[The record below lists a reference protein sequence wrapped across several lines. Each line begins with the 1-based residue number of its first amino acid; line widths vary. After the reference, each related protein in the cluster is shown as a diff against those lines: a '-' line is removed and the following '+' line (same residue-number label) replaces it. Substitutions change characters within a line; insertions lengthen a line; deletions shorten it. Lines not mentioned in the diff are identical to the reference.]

1 MDMPCP
7 KHVHLYD
14 PHGGDGS
21 SLSPTG
27 LACYRG
33 SDGCLQGLRVL
44 TSARL
49 PQPCRWSCFAR
60 MPLPN
65 AHLWE
70 CVCVC
75 VCVCVWWVQ
84 APCNKA
90 YLRVQVV
97 LARCVSIRDQVGSVL
112 WAVSTRT
119 SIGFPGLLHQRTT
132 TWGLKQQ
139 TPVPSVRQL
148 EVEPKVSS
156 GLCFLGLP
164 GEELPCLSQT
174 LVAAGSPWLVAVS
187 LQSLPLSLHNLF
199 LQALCVSSFA

>member
-1 MDMPCP
+1 MDTPCP

-33 SDGCLQGLRVL
+33 SDGCLQGLRL
-44 TSARL
+44 PTSARL
-49 PQPCRWSCFAR
+49 PQPC
-60 MPLPN
+60 PLVLLCSDASAKCPS
-65 AHLWE
+65 LGM

-75 VCVCVWWVQ
+75 IWWVQ

-90 YLRVQVV
+90 YLRIQVV
-97 LARCVSIRDQVGSVL
+97 LACCVSIRNQVGSVL

-139 TPVPSVRQL
+139 TPVPSVWQL

-156 GLCFLGLP
+156 GSCFLGVP

-174 LVAAGSPWLVAVS
+174 LVAAGSPWLMAAS
-187 LQSLPLSLHNLF
+187 LQSLPLSSHSLF

>member
-1 MDMPCP
+1 MWTRPAPSMCISMTHMEGMAPHCP
-7 KHVHLYD
+7 PPDWHAI
-14 PHGGDGS
+14 GGQMAVCKGS
-21 SLSPTG
+21 VS
-27 LACYRG
+27 R
-33 SDGCLQGLRVL
+33 
-44 TSARL
+44 
-49 PQPCRWSCFAR
+49 PQPASLNLAHWSCFAR

-75 VCVCVWWVQ
+75 VCMWWMH
-84 APCNKA
+84 APCNRA

-97 LARCVSIRDQVGSVL
+97 LAHCVSIRNQVGSVL
-112 WAVSTRT
+112 WAVSMRT

-139 TPVPSVRQL
+139 TPVPSVWQL

-156 GLCFLGLP
+156 GPCFLGVP

-174 LVAAGSPWLVAVS
+174 LVAAGSPWLMAAS
-187 LQSLPLSLHNLF
+187 LQSLPLSSHSLF

>member
-1 MDMPCP
+1 MLSGVRWLSARAPCA
-7 KHVHLYD
+7 D
-14 PHGGDGS
+14 
-21 SLSPTG
+21 LSPPPST
-27 LACYRG
+27 LPLVLLC
-33 SDGCLQGLRVL
+33 SDA
-44 TSARL
+44 SAKCPSL
-49 PQPCRWSCFAR
+49 G
-60 MPLPN
+60 M
-65 AHLWE
+65 
-70 CVCVC
+70 CVC

>member
-1 MDMPCP
+1 MLSGVRWLSARAPCA
-7 KHVHLYD
+7 D
-14 PHGGDGS
+14 
-21 SLSPTG
+21 LSPPPSTLPVG
-27 LACYRG
+27 LALL
-33 SDGCLQGLRVL
+33 GCLCQ
-44 TSARL
+44 
-49 PQPCRWSCFAR
+49 
-60 MPLPN
+60 MPISGN
-65 AHLWE
+65 
-70 CVCVC
+70 VC

-97 LARCVSIRDQVGSVL
+97 LAHCVSIRDQVGSVL

-119 SIGFPGLLHQRTT
+119 SIGFLGLLHQRTT

-139 TPVPSVRQL
+139 NPVPSVWQL

-156 GLCFLGLP
+156 GLCFLGVP

-187 LQSLPLSLHNLF
+187 LQSLPLSLHNFF

>member
-1 MDMPCP
+1 MPIS
-7 KHVHLYD
+7 
-14 PHGGDGS
+14 G
-21 SLSPTG
+21 
-27 LACYRG
+27 
-33 SDGCLQGLRVL
+33 
-44 TSARL
+44 
-49 PQPCRWSCFAR
+49 
-60 MPLPN
+60 N
-65 AHLWE
+65 
-70 CVCVC
+70 VCVC

-148 EVEPKVSS
+148 EVEPKA
-156 GLCFLGLP
+156 L
-164 GEELPCLSQT
+164 LSW
-174 LVAAGSPWLVAVS
+174 ASRGGAS
-187 LQSLPLSLHNLF
+187 LSLPDSGSCWQPLACGCITPVSASVFTQPLPPGSMC
-199 LQALCVSSFA
+199 LQLCIGTPVTTQGPP